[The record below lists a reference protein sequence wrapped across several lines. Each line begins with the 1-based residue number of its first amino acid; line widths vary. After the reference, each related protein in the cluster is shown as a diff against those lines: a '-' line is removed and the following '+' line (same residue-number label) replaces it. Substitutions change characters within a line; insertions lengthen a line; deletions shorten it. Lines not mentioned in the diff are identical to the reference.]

1 MHAGCVPFKQNFQT
15 RSPKALWSR
24 TVRKLEVVDVGSFR
38 PQGTPYYGLYG
49 EPPPPPPPQKG
60 VPFLSKMV
68 YKRVGGWILPGVA
81 CLYIILLCLHQ
92 TLDKQRVRKRC
103 IVKLTRKINL
113 LSSLLTYRT
122 ST

>member
-1 MHAGCVPFKQNFQT
+1 MLGHLDPRVLPITAYT
-15 RSPKALWSR
+15 ES
-24 TVRKLEVVDVGSFR
+24 
-38 PQGTPYYGLYG
+38 
-49 EPPPPPPPQKG
+49 PPPQKG

-103 IVKLTRKINL
+103 IVTHTKDQPPVIIVDLQDVNLIVASEKGLKLHINFYSAIWYL
-113 LSSLLTYRT
+113 F
-122 ST
+122 

>member
-1 MHAGCVPFKQNFQT
+1 MLGHLDPRVLPITAYTEG
-15 RSPKALWSR
+15 
-24 TVRKLEVVDVGSFR
+24 
-38 PQGTPYYGLYG
+38 
-49 EPPPPPPPQKG
+49 PPPPTPQKG
-60 VPFLSKMV
+60 EKGVPSLSKMV

-92 TLDKQRVRKRC
+92 TLDKQRVRKRR

-113 LSSLLTYRT
+113 LSLLLTYRT

>member
-1 MHAGCVPFKQNFQT
+1 MLGHLDPRVLPITAYT
-15 RSPKALWSR
+15 ES
-24 TVRKLEVVDVGSFR
+24 
-38 PQGTPYYGLYG
+38 
-49 EPPPPPPPQKG
+49 PPQKG
-60 VPFLSKMV
+60 VLFLSKMV